1 MSKASVEHLLK
12 DHHKVLS
19 VLQAFRNFLEVSAE
33 HDRRELWGL
42 LQGLS
47 EGIFL
52 IHEEKEELIVL
63 PELAR
68 HGLSWSDGTLA
79 HVRKDHRHGRNLFR
93 NLYQSTHQKEDWR
106 EDERKRFVRLGG
118 EWADFLTE
126 HMTHEEELLFPF
138 MDKELTAEQ
147 DAALVTQFETLEKE
161 FSEMPDA
168 KQIARDVQDFVER
181 YGSPSL

>member
-12 DHHKVLS
+12 DHRKVLT

-47 EGIFL
+47 EGLFL
-52 IHEEKEELIVL
+52 IHEEKEEIVLL

-68 HGLSWSDGTLA
+68 HGLSWSDGPLA

-93 NLYQSTHQKEDWR
+93 NLYQSTHQREDWR
-106 EDERKRFVRLGG
+106 EDERERFVRLGG
-118 EWADFLTE
+118 EWANFLTG
-126 HMTHEEELLFPF
+126 HMSQEEKLLFPF
-138 MDKELTAEQ
+138 MDAELTEDQ
-147 DAALVTQFETLEKE
+147 DASLVRQFEALEKE

-168 KQIARDVQDFVER
+168 GQIALAVKDFVER
-181 YGSPSL
+181 YGD